1 MVCEWEVCVS
11 EDIGV
16 SSTPGSVRW
25 IVENNGVDQ
34 CGTKFWIQ
42 YHCKSFSGDSKK
54 KSLKCFSKVAT

>member
-1 MVCEWEVCVS
+1 MS
-11 EDIGV
+11 EDIRV
-16 SSTPGSVRW
+16 SSTPGSVRG

-54 KSLKCFSKVAT
+54 NH